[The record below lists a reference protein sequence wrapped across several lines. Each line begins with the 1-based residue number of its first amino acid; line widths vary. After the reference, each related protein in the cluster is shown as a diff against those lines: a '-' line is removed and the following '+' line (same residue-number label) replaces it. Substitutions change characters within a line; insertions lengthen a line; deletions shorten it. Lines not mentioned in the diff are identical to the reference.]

1 MFGGRI
7 GGSSHSMM
15 MMLWS
20 TIAEAE
26 TDNQDLRRLWNG
38 QILL

>member
-1 MFGGRI
+1 MVGGRI
-7 GGSSHSMM
+7 GGSSLSMM

-26 TDNQDLRRLWNG
+26 TDNQDMCRFWNG
-38 QILL
+38 QI